1 MSGDK
6 SLPLR
11 AFALVA
17 RLKRRCRAS
26 AVQAATHASASG
38 RSVDVGFA
46 AARRDEAR
54 RHLPVEAQPLVPR
67 GFKNRPS
74 AGTAGRLRLLLFFF
88 FAISFDIFRSEAEV
102 TVEGPVFALILQ
114 VLSRIFL
121 FQMKSRVNISMMK
134 TQKGV

>member
-54 RHLPVEAQPLVPR
+54 RHLPVEAQPPR
-67 GFKNRPS
+67 FQEQDIGGHGRALAPS
-74 AGTAGRLRLLLFFF
+74 SFFF
-88 FAISFDIFRSEAEV
+88 FNDIFRSEAGV